1 MAEPRRA
8 AGPRIAA
15 VTVTL
20 GTLLLAV
27 AVVPFVRAYADS
39 AAHRPAAEIGVDL
52 ARSGCDPELTDP
64 VRGVGVH
71 VGPGTAEPYATR
83 IQYDLVPPSS
93 GPHFVVPAP
102 AVRRFYTTRDRP
114 AIEILVHN
122 LEHGYT
128 ILWYVEPLVRDQI
141 EALRALAQKFGDD
154 RYGGR
159 FVVAPWDPG
168 YGEFPAGRPLA
179 LSHWGATAGYRQF
192 CAAVS
197 GAAVERFVL
206 AHPPSDSPEPTG
218 M

>member
-1 MAEPRRA
+1 MAEPRGV

-15 VTVTL
+15 VAVGL
-20 GTLLLAV
+20 GTLLLVV
-27 AVVPFVRAYADS
+27 AAIPFVRAYADS
-39 AAHRPAAEIGVDL
+39 AERRPAADIGVGIDR
-52 ARSGCDPELTDP
+52 AGCDPELIDP
-64 VRGVGVH
+64 VRGAGVH

-83 IQYDLVPPSS
+83 IRYDLVPPSS

-128 ILWYVEPLVRDQI
+128 ILWYVEPLVRDQT
-141 EALRALAQKFGDD
+141 EVLRALARKLGDD